1 MKQSFS
7 CQIAIAQARLERAQ
21 RLETTLFQSFAANP
35 ENASLGVAFE
45 RAQRHVESA
54 ERSYYRALRE
64 IGSPLPPAPSLALL
78 EPSAYPHPQT
88 MLRAEREETQWLH
101 LVPRQ
106 KIQPV
111 ALRQVS

>member
-7 CQIAIAQARLERAQ
+7 CQIAIAQTRLERAQ
-21 RLETTLFQSFAANP
+21 RLETTLLQQFAANP
-35 ENASLGVAFE
+35 QSASLGAAFE

-64 IGSPLPPAPSLALL
+64 IGSPNPPAPSLALL
-78 EPSAYPHPQT
+78 DPSAYPHPQT
-88 MLRAEREETQWLH
+88 MLRPEREETQRLH

-111 ALRQVS
+111 PLRQVS